1 MTGYALFTH
10 PAQAK
15 APLKPVVLNL
25 GIENKL
31 AGGDSDGSGEI
42 PSHLWIAQEEM
53 RTRNRV

>member
-15 APLKPVVLNL
+15 ARLKPVVLNL
-25 GIENKL
+25 GIKNKL
-31 AGGDSDGSGEI
+31 VGGDSDGSGT
-42 PSHLWIAQEEM
+42 SHLWIAHEKI